1 MDGNDWLNPQS
12 LDEACKIKIFIK
24 EQIK

>member
-1 MDGNDWLNPQS
+1 MNGNDWLNPKS